1 MDESRRRIIRI
12 ILTIKINLMMLITVS
27 YLFWKCLFFPGS
39 DLSKKVIN
47 RSLNGVSNTQ
57 GKPINITVMVQSFL
71 ILIEKITQFCIYHSI
86 TQGPA
91 SKKKLSVFLK
101 CANHYSGKRKN
112 HKNNKGDKASNF
124 AEITPHECRK
134 NKQHHTVIAG
144 KAIS

>member
-27 YLFWKCLFFPGS
+27 YLFWKCLFFPCS

-47 RSLNGVSNTQ
+47 RSLNGVSNTR
-57 GKPINITVMVQSFL
+57 GKTDQ
-71 ILIEKITQFCIYHSI
+71 YHGHG
-86 TQGPA
+86 TDDDV
-91 SKKKLSVFLK
+91 SKPV

-134 NKQHHTVIAG
+134 
-144 KAIS
+144 ISSIIP

>member
-1 MDESRRRIIRI
+1 
-12 ILTIKINLMMLITVS
+12 MLITVS

-57 GKPINITVMVQSFL
+57 GKPINITV
-71 ILIEKITQFCIYHSI
+71 IEPTMMSVNQCAPIITLGNAK
-86 TQGPA
+86 TT
-91 SKKKLSVFLK
+91 
-101 CANHYSGKRKN
+101 
-112 HKNNKGDKASNF
+112 KACNF

-134 NKQHHTVIAG
+134 NKQHHAVIAG

>member
-1 MDESRRRIIRI
+1 
-12 ILTIKINLMMLITVS
+12 MLSTVS

-57 GKPINITVMVQSFL
+57 GKPINITV
-71 ILIEKITQFCIYHSI
+71 IEPTMMSVNQCAPIITL
-86 TQGPA
+86 G
-91 SKKKLSVFLK
+91 
-101 CANHYSGKRKN
+101 NDKN
-112 HKNNKGDKASNF
+112 HKNNKGDKTCNF

-134 NKQHHTVIAG
+134 NKQHHAVIAG